1 MADIETTESEKS
13 PEPVNKKAQPAQ
25 KKVRKKRKKRRKI
38 WVVLVILIL
47 IAAAVLI
54 VPPMLLKKA
63 GIGTSI
69 YRGDVY
75 TVGTR
80 DIQDTVSATGLVKS
94 AEDTTVKVYS
104 TLAYKI
110 AEVNV
115 SLGDRVEAGDILCVY
130 ETETL
135 DRQIRER
142 ELSMTSSERTA
153 ALNLASAKLNYETML
168 SQMENG
174 TSSGVVSAQS
184 SYDNALVSFENAQK
198 DYDESA
204 EKIEGET
211 MIALNSAK
219 RAVEDAQKKYDDLK
233 SDIDNKTHA
242 QIKSAQK
249 ALDNAKETYE
259 DYKEWVKDDETTELY
274 TASANLDN
282 AYNAYMAAREKTENA
297 EGALSAQQKQLETAQ
312 AELSLKQAELA
323 EVSAAPEPDAVRIA
337 ELEQRIGELEQT
349 VDQLNQSIEKAESTL
364 SALSESEASL
374 ADRYGQADE
383 AYGAACR
390 AADATLKGYL
400 TQYENAK
407 DNYDNVLDTL
417 NDTLDSYETALQ
429 NAKDNYESTL
439 ESVDKQLEGYETALS
454 SAKRAL
460 DTASVN
466 LENAKISADQQL
478 ESYRLSYESA
488 KNSANTALSDYQLA
502 NLYEDLGKTT
512 VTAPISGTVTAVYA
526 TKGESITGVMFV
538 IEDTENL
545 VVTSTIKAYDLDR
558 VHEGMKVIIKSDA
571 SGDAEYTGVIESV
584 APTAKKD
591 ATGSVMSTN
600 DAEFETVVR
609 VADSENLLRIGVSAR
624 LSYVVAETPGAL
636 AVPESAVL
644 YEADGS
650 FILTVTENDDGTV
663 MLARI
668 PVKCGVSDGI
678 YVAVT
683 GLEEGAKIADNAEN
697 YTGLVGISLS
707 YSEIDL
713 FASSSGMYAFMGM
726 ME

>member
-1 MADIETTESEKS
+1 MSL
-13 PEPVNKKAQPAQ
+13 NK
-25 KKVRKKRKKRRKI
+25 
-38 WVVLVILIL
+38 
-47 IAAAVLI
+47 
-54 VPPMLLKKA
+54 
-63 GIGTSI
+63 
-69 YRGDVY
+69 
-75 TVGTR
+75 
-80 DIQDTVSATGLVKS
+80 
-94 AEDTTVKVYS
+94 
-104 TLAYKI
+104 
-110 AEVNV
+110 
-115 SLGDRVEAGDILCVY
+115 
-130 ETETL
+130 
-135 DRQIRER
+135 
-142 ELSMTSSERTA
+142 
-153 ALNLASAKLNYETML
+153 
-168 SQMENG
+168 
-174 TSSGVVSAQS
+174 
-184 SYDNALVSFENAQK
+184 
-198 DYDESA
+198 
-204 EKIEGET
+204 
-211 MIALNSAK
+211 
-219 RAVEDAQKKYDDLK
+219 
-233 SDIDNKTHA
+233 
-242 QIKSAQK
+242 
-249 ALDNAKETYE
+249 
-259 DYKEWVKDDETTELY
+259 
-274 TASANLDN
+274 
-282 AYNAYMAAREKTENA
+282 
-297 EGALSAQQKQLETAQ
+297 
-312 AELSLKQAELA
+312 
-323 EVSAAPEPDAVRIA
+323 
-337 ELEQRIGELEQT
+337 T

-609 VADSENLLRIGVSAR
+609 VADSENLLRIGRQRAAFLCCGGNAR
-624 LSYVVAETPGAL
+624 RACRSGKARCCMRRTAAL
-636 AVPESAVL
+636 
-644 YEADGS
+644 
-650 FILTVTENDDGTV
+650 F
-663 MLARI
+663 
-668 PVKCGVSDGI
+668 
-678 YVAVT
+678 
-683 GLEEGAKIADNAEN
+683 
-697 YTGLVGISLS
+697 
-707 YSEIDL
+707 
-713 FASSSGMYAFMGM
+713 
-726 ME
+726 